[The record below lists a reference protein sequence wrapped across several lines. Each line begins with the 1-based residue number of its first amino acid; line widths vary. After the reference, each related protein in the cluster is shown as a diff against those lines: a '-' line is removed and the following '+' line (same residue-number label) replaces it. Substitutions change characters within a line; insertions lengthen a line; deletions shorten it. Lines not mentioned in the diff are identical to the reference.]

1 MLEDEM
7 TSTTSSNE
15 PSRQVLSPEEQQR
28 ITQERLSKIQEY
40 TSKLKKA
47 EGITEFEN
55 EPAFVRRNVQL
66 NMSNPSSTENYSRFG
81 LSEDENGTSLRNNNF
96 LHDNVD

>member
-1 MLEDEM
+1 MEQKISLE
-7 TSTTSSNE
+7 TTPAKSI
-15 PSRQVLSPEEQQR
+15 LSPEEQQR
-28 ITQERLSKIQEY
+28 RTQDRLSKIQEY

-55 EPAFVRRNVQL
+55 EPAFVRRNIQL
-66 NMSNPSSTENYSRFG
+66 DNSAKSTEESFSRFG
-81 LSEDENGTSLRNNNF
+81 LSQDENGTTLRNNNF